1 MKKNQSR
8 TKKTKKMKKNFLAA
22 RMNILFFAVF
32 LLFSALILRLG
43 VLQIVNG
50 EDFTRQ
56 LERTEEVVV
65 NASVPRGKIFDR
77 NGKVIVDNRP
87 VNAITYT
94 KTQQTSQ
101 EEMMDVATKLADMIE
116 LEPDKVTERDIQ
128 DYWIRENKKRADAK
142 ITDEERALY
151 DEGELSQSDYDKLIR
166 DRITENELNEI
177 TDQEMEI
184 LAVFRQ
190 MQTGY
195 NLSPQIIKNENVTD
209 EEFATV
215 SEQLGSLPGVN
226 TTVDWEREYPYGD
239 TLRSVLGSV
248 RSIPE
253 DKIEYYLARDYAR
266 NDRVGT
272 SYLELQYEDVLQGQ
286 KSKVRTIT
294 DKAGNVIDSQLIQ
307 QGERGKDL
315 VLSIDIELQQALE
328 KVVEDELRRLKQ
340 DYGRN
345 LMDRLFLVMMDPN
358 TGELL
363 AMAGKQYIETEDGP
377 EIQDYNIGT
386 FTSAYEAGSSIKG
399 ATVLS
404 GYQDGVIQPGSYLYD
419 EQIKIAG
426 TPAKSSWYYYREG
439 NMSINDLYALERSS
453 NGYMFKIAINMAG
466 ANYVRE
472 EAIDIGPGAFTK
484 MRNYFGQF
492 GLGSETGIDLPG
504 ESVGY
509 QTNNP
514 LDLTPGKLLDLSI
527 GQFDTYTPMQMVQ
540 YVSTVINGGNRVAP
554 TTVKEIRE
562 PSSDN
567 ETLGPLVKA
576 MKPRVLNRLD
586 NTKYELDHV
595 KKGFYRSFNGS
606 QGTGR
611 DFIGNGYVAGG
622 KTGTAEVVY
631 FGPKYDDLYRSKGL
645 AAPETT
651 NSTLVGF
658 APFDQPEVAFSVM
671 APWVYPNDG
680 STALREDVNE
690 NVGTAALDVYFDIR
704 EKRMNEGGADQDQQ
718 VEVTAEQAEEGQ

>member
-8 TKKTKKMKKNFLAA
+8 TKKDKIKKNFLAA

-50 EDFTRQ
+50 EDFKRQ

-77 NGKVIVDNRP
+77 NGKVIVDNKP

-101 EEMMDVATKLADMIE
+101 DEMMDVATKLSSMIE
-116 LEPDKVTERDIQ
+116 LSADKVTERDIQ
-128 DYWIRENKKRADAK
+128 DYWIRENKKQADAK
-142 ITDEERALY
+142 ITDKERALY

-166 DRITENELNEI
+166 ERITEEEIAEI
-177 TDQEMEI
+177 TEQEMEI
-184 LAVFRQ
+184 LAIYRQ

-209 EEFATV
+209 EEFAAV
-215 SEQLGSLPGVN
+215 SEQLSSLPGVN
-226 TTVDWEREYPYGD
+226 TTVDWQREYPYGEV
-239 TLRSVLGSV
+239 LRSVLGSV

-253 DKIEYYLARDYAR
+253 DKIEYYLARDYSR

-272 SYLELQYEDVLQGQ
+272 SYLELQYEEVLQGQ

-328 KVVEDELRRLKQ
+328 QVVEDELRRLKQ

-363 AMAGKQYIETEDGP
+363 AMAGKQYIETDDGP

-404 GYQDGVIQPGSYLYD
+404 GYQDGVIQPGSYLWD
-419 EQIKIAG
+419 EVVSIAQ
-426 TPAKSSWYYYREG
+426 TPDKASWYLG
-439 NMSINDLYALERSS
+439 DLPISINDHYALERSS
-453 NGYMFKIAINMAG
+453 NGYMFKIAIKMAG
-466 ANYVRE
+466 ATYVRNE
-472 EAIDIGPGAFTK
+472 PIDIGASTFTK

-514 LDLTPGKLLDLSI
+514 ADLNPGKLLDLSI
-527 GQFDTYTPMQMVQ
+527 GQFDTYTPMQMAQ
-540 YVSTVINGGNRVAP
+540 YVSTIINGGNRVAP
-554 TTVKEIRE
+554 TIVKEIRE
-562 PSSDN
+562 PSANNDSP
-567 ETLGPLVKA
+567 GPLVKA
-576 MKPRVLNRLD
+576 MKPKVLNRLD
-586 NTKYELDHV
+586 NTQRELDWV
-595 KKGFYRSFNGS
+595 KQGFYLSFNGS
-606 QGTGR
+606 KGTGQ
-611 DFIGNGYVAGG
+611 DFKGNGYVAGG

-631 FGPKYDDLYRSKGL
+631 FGPKYDELYRSKGI
-645 AAPETT
+645 APPETT

-658 APFDQPEVAFSVM
+658 APYDKPEVAFSVM
-671 APWVYPNDG
+671 APWVYPNVAN
-680 STALREDVNE
+680 SPLREDVNE
-690 NVGTAALDVYFDIR
+690 NLGTAALEVYFDIR
-704 EKRMNEGGADQDQQ
+704 EQRMNEQSTDQEQQ
-718 VEVTAEQAEEGQ
+718 VEVTAEEAEEGQ

>member
-1 MKKNQSR
+1 
-8 TKKTKKMKKNFLAA
+8 
-22 RMNILFFAVF
+22 MNILFFAVF
-32 LLFSALILRLG
+32 VMFSMLILRLG

-65 NASVPRGKIFDR
+65 NSSVPRGKIFDR
-77 NGKVIVDNRP
+77 NGKVIVDNKP

-94 KTQQTSQ
+94 KTQQTEQ
-101 EEMMDVATKLADMIE
+101 EEMLMVAERLAGMIKMD
-116 LEPDKVTERDIQ
+116 TENIALRDQQ
-128 DYWIRENKKRADAK
+128 DFWIRENQERAEAK
-142 ITDEERALY
+142 ITEEEQALY
-151 DEGELSQSDYDKLIR
+151 DEGELEQNEYDALIR
-166 DRITENELNEI
+166 ERITEEELAEL
-177 TDQEMEI
+177 TPQQMEV

-195 NLSPQIIKNENVTD
+195 NLSPQIIKNEGVTD

-215 SEQLGSLPGVN
+215 SEHLGSLPGVN
-226 TTVDWEREYPYGD
+226 TTVDWEREYPYGEV
-239 TLRSVLGSV
+239 LRSVLGSV

-294 DKAGNVIDSQLIQ
+294 DKAGNVIDSQLVQ
-307 QGERGKDL
+307 EGERGKDL
-315 VLSIDIELQQALE
+315 VLSIDIELQQELE
-328 KVVEDELRRLKQ
+328 KIVEDELIRLKQ
-340 DYGRN
+340 NPGRN
-345 LMDRLFLVMMDPN
+345 LLDRLFFVMTDPY
-358 TGELL
+358 TGEIL
-363 AMAGKQYIETEDGP
+363 AMVGKQYVETDTGY
-377 EIQDYNIGT
+377 EIQDYHIGT

-399 ATVLS
+399 ATVLA
-404 GYQDGVIQPGSYLYD
+404 GYQDGVISPGYSMFDQPFD
-419 EQIKIAG
+419 IKG
-426 TPAKSSWYYYREG
+426 TPLKSSWFSPRTV
-439 NMSINDLYALERSS
+439 NDLYALEKSS
-453 NGYMFKIAINMAG
+453 NGYMFDIAIKMAG
-466 ANYVRE
+466 ATYRPGQP
-472 EAIDIGPGAFTK
+472 IDIGTSAFTK
-484 MRNYFGQF
+484 MRNYYGQF

-514 LDLTPGKLLDLSI
+514 LDLNPGKLLDLAI
-527 GQFDTYTPMQMVQ
+527 GQFDTYTPMQMAQ

-554 TTVKEIRE
+554 KIVKEIRE

-567 ETLGPLVKA
+567 NTLGPVVKA
-576 MKPRVLNRLD
+576 MKPEVLNKLN
-586 NTKYELDHV
+586 NTESELERV
-595 KKGFYRSFNGS
+595 KQGFYRSFNGPE
-606 QGTGR
+606 GTGQ

-631 FGPKYDDLYRSKGL
+631 FGPKYNDLYRSRDL
-645 AAPETT
+645 PPPETT

-658 APFDQPEVAFSVM
+658 APFEEPEVSFSVL

-680 STALREDVNE
+680 TDRLREDVNE
-690 NVGTAALDVYFDIR
+690 NLGTAALAKYFELR
-704 EKRMNEGGADQDQQ
+704 QKRMNEEGAEEDQQ
-718 VEVTAEQAEEGQ
+718 VEVTAEEAEEGQ

>member
-177 TDQEMEI
+177 TDQEMQI

-404 GYQDGVIQPGSYLYD
+404 GYQDGVISPGAYLRD
-419 EQIKIAG
+419 ETIRFPG
-426 TPAKSSWYYYREG
+426 TEPKSSWYG
-439 NMSINDLYALERSS
+439 TLPNPISDLYALERSS
-453 NGYMFKIAINMAG
+453 NGYMFKIAIAMAG
-466 ANYVRE
+466 ATYVPDQP
-472 EAIDIGPGAFTK
+472 IDIGPNAFTK
-484 MRNYFGQF
+484 MRNYYGQF
-492 GLGSETGIDLPG
+492 GLGVETGIDLPG

-514 LDLTPGKLLDLSI
+514 LDLIPGKLLDLSI

-540 YVSTVINGGNRVAP
+540 YVSTIINGGNRLAP
-554 TTVKEIRE
+554 TTVKEIRQ

-576 MKPRVLNRLD
+576 MKPRVLNKLD
-586 NTKYELDHV
+586 NSPGELKQV
-595 KKGFYRSFNGS
+595 KDGFYLSFNGA

-611 DFIGNGYVAGG
+611 DFIGNGYEAGG

-631 FGPKYDDLYRSKGL
+631 FGPKYDELYRSKGL
-645 AAPETT
+645 MPPETT
-651 NSTLVGF
+651 NSTIVGF

-704 EKRMNEGGADQDQQ
+704 EKRMKEGGADQDQQ
-718 VEVTAEQAEEGQ
+718 VEVTAEEAEEGQ

>member
-8 TKKTKKMKKNFLAA
+8 TKKAKKMKKNFLAA

-101 EEMMDVATKLADMIE
+101 DEMMEVATKLADMIE
-116 LEPDKVTERDIQ
+116 LSTDDVQDRDIQ
-128 DYWIRENKKRADAK
+128 DYWIRENKERADAK

-151 DEGELSQSDYDKLIR
+151 DEGELSQNDYDKLIR
-166 DRITENELNEI
+166 DRITEEELAEI

-184 LAVFRQ
+184 LAVYRQ

-195 NLSPQIIKNENVTD
+195 NLSPQIIKNEGVTD

-215 SEQLGSLPGVN
+215 SEHLDSLPGVN
-226 TTVDWEREYPYGD
+226 STVDWQREYPYGD
-239 TLRSVLGSV
+239 VLRSVLGSV

-253 DKIEYYLARDYAR
+253 DQIEYYLARDYAR

-272 SYLELQYEDVLQGQ
+272 SYLELEYEEVLQGQ

-328 KVVEDELRRLKQ
+328 QVVEDELRRLKA
-340 DYGRN
+340 DPGRN

-363 AMAGKQYIETEDGP
+363 AMAGKQYVETDEGP

-404 GYQDGVIQPGSYLYD
+404 GYQDGVISPGSYLRD
-419 EQIKIAG
+419 EIIRFPG
-426 TPAKSSWYYYREG
+426 TDPKGSWYG
-439 NMSINDLYALERSS
+439 TLPNPINDLYALERSS
-453 NGYMFKIAINMAG
+453 NGYMFKIAIGMSG
-466 ANYVRE
+466 ANYVPQQP
-472 EAIDIGPGAFTK
+472 IDIGPSTFTK

-514 LDLTPGKLLDLSI
+514 LDLIPGKLLDLSI

-554 TTVKEIRE
+554 TVVKEIRE
-562 PSSDN
+562 PSADN

-576 MKPRVLNRLD
+576 MKPRVLNKLD
-586 NTKYELDHV
+586 NTQAELDHV
-595 KKGFYRSFNGS
+595 KAGFYRSFNGP

-611 DFIGNGYVAGG
+611 DFIGNGYEAGG

-631 FGPKYDDLYRSKGL
+631 FGPKYDELYRSRGL

-658 APFDQPEVAFSVM
+658 APYDKPEVAFSVL
-671 APWVYPNDG
+671 APWVYPNVAN
-680 STALREDVNE
+680 SPLREDVNE
-690 NVGTAALDVYFDIR
+690 NVGTKALEVYFDLR
-704 EKRMNEGGADQDQQ
+704 EKRMNEGGADEDQQ

>member
-8 TKKTKKMKKNFLAA
+8 TKKAKKIKKNFLAA

-77 NGKVIVDNRP
+77 NGNVIVDNRP

-101 EEMMDVATKLADMIE
+101 DEMMDVATKLADMIE
-116 LEPDKVTERDIQ
+116 LSADNVQERDKQ
-128 DYWIRENKKRADAK
+128 DYWIRENEERAQAK

-151 DEGELSQSDYDKLIR
+151 DEGELSQNDYDKLIR
-166 DRITENELNEI
+166 DRITEEELAEI

-184 LAVFRQ
+184 LAVYRQ

-195 NLSPQIIKNENVTD
+195 NLSPQIIKNEDVTD

-215 SEQLGSLPGVN
+215 SEQLSSLPGVN
-226 TTVDWEREYPYGD
+226 TTVDWQREYPYGD
-239 TLRSVLGSV
+239 VLRSVLGSV

-272 SYLELQYEDVLQGQ
+272 SYLELEYEDVLQGQ

-328 KVVEDELRRLKQ
+328 QVVEDELRRLKQ
-340 DYGRN
+340 DPGRN

-363 AMAGKQYIETEDGP
+363 AMAGKQYVETEDGP

-404 GYQDGVIQPGSYLYD
+404 GYQDGVISRGSLLRD
-419 EQIKIAG
+419 EVIRIKG
-426 TPAKSSWYYYREG
+426 SDPKSSWYG
-439 NMSINDLYALERSS
+439 SLPNPISDLYALERSS
-453 NGYMFKIAINMAG
+453 NGYMFKIAIEMAG
-466 ANYVRE
+466 ATYRPNE
-472 EAIDIGPGAFTK
+472 PIDIGSSTFTK

-514 LDLTPGKLLDLSI
+514 LDLEPGKLLDLSI

-554 TTVKEIRE
+554 TIVKEIRE

-567 ETLGPLVKA
+567 ETLGPLVRA
-576 MKPRVLNRLD
+576 MKPRVLNKLD
-586 NTKYELDHV
+586 NTQAELDHV
-595 KKGFYRSFNGS
+595 KQGFYRSFNGP

-611 DFIGNGYVAGG
+611 DFIGNGYEAGG

-631 FGPKYDDLYRSKGL
+631 FGPKYDELYRSRGL
-645 AAPETT
+645 MPPETT
-651 NSTLVGF
+651 NSTIVGF
-658 APFDQPEVAFSVM
+658 APFDKPEVAFSVL

-680 STALREDVNE
+680 NSPLREDVNE
-690 NVGTAALDVYFDIR
+690 NVGTAALEVYFDLR

-718 VEVTAEQAEEGQ
+718 VEVTAEEAEEGQ